1 MSKSRLAR
9 LGAVALVLLSGP
21 VAAADAPNPVFGEI
35 IFGFSCAIC
44 HGETARGDG
53 PMQRALK
60 IAVPDLTGIA
70 ARNGGSFPAQKV
82 RLTIYGGAGAPAHI
96 GQMPAWG
103 DVFERGLDD
112 AGQSD
117 TNAKQSL
124 IERRIEDLVAYLET
138 LQAP

>member
-1 MSKSRLAR
+1 MHASTLAR
-9 LGAVALVLLSGP
+9 LGVLALLAFPLASR
-21 VAAADAPNPVFGEI
+21 AEEAPNPAFGEI

-60 IAVPDLTGIA
+60 IAVPDLTRIS

-112 AGQSD
+112 AGESD
-117 TNAKQSL
+117 PNAKQSL
-124 IERRIEDLVAYLET
+124 IERRIEDLVAYLQT
-138 LQAP
+138 LQDQ